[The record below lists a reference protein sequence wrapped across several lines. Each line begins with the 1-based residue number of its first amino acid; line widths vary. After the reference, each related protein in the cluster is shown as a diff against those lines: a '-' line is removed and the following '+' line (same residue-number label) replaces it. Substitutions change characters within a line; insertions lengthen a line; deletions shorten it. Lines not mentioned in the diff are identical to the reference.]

1 MKNFLIITA
10 LTHPFGIFA
19 QGPNTNINPPP
30 QSQNVNYINLIDEN
44 NNSLGNT
51 SYIINDD
58 INPIQTNLGNQQA
71 NPPAEVQ
78 QQATQGSF
86 FGSENNNE
94 KPCNDCDEVKTA
106 IKASHYFSSG
116 VHHSKSVNMKQWSKK
131 VSGKM
136 HMKMRKTFSRSRKVK
151 TNYAICFN
159 WH

>member
-1 MKNFLIITA
+1 MKNLLIIVA
-10 LTHPFGIFA
+10 LALPIGIFA

-30 QSQNVNYINLIDEN
+30 QIQMQNVNYMNQI
-44 NNSLGNT
+44 
-51 SYIINDD
+51 D
-58 INPIQTNLGNQQA
+58 INNDNNINIIQTNLGNQQA

-94 KPCNDCDEVKTA
+94 KPCTDCDEVKTA